1 MLLTIITVNKNSCYL
16 IEKTSKSII
25 SLLKKQKNISWL
37 IVDSNS
43 NDESCES
50 IQKILSEKNK
60 LQIDAIIENDNGIY
74 NAMNKAIKYASSKYL
89 LFINSG
95 DTLNI
100 NNLLKILNFLITT
113 NNSSIICGYKIY
125 EEYNFFVQTLKLLIH
140 KLERSLKFSLPS
152 SHNSIIYLT
161 EAIRRFPFNEEYICA
176 SDYDQYLRL
185 LNNNHKF
192 IKKRGVKI
200 SNISNQG
207 YIAKRKL
214 ESYQECIRINFLKQN
229 FSAIIYWKIKKF
241 LLNLNLI

>member
-1 MLLTIITVNKNSCYL
+1 MLLTIITVNKNSGYL

-25 SLLKKQKNISWL
+25 CLLKKQQNISWL

-43 NDESCES
+43 KDESGKS
-50 IQKILSEKNK
+50 IRILREKNK
-60 LQIDAIIENDNGIY
+60 LQINVIIENDNGIY
-74 NAMNKAIKYASSKYL
+74 NAMNKAIKFARSKYL

-95 DTLNI
+95 DTINI
-100 NNLLKILNFLITT
+100 NNLLTILKLLKTT

-125 EEYNFFVQTLKLLIH
+125 EDSNLFVRTLKLLIH

-161 EAIRRFPFNEEYICA
+161 KAIKGFPFNEEYICA

-185 LNNNHKF
+185 LNDNHKF
-192 IKKRGVKI
+192 MNKKGFKI

-207 YIAKRKL
+207 YIARRKL
-214 ESYQECIRINFLKQN
+214 ESYQECIKINFLKKN
-229 FSAIIYWKIKKF
+229 FSAFIYWKIKKF
-241 LLNLNLI
+241 LINLNLL

>member
-43 NDESCES
+43 NDESSES

-74 NAMNKAIKYASSKYL
+74 NGMNKAIKYASSKYL

-95 DTLNI
+95 DTI
-100 NNLLKILNFLITT
+100 NTRNLLTILNLLRTT
-113 NNSSIICGYKIY
+113 NNCSIICGYKIY
-125 EEYNFFVQTLKLLIH
+125 EESNVFVRALQLFIH
-140 KLERSLKFSLPS
+140 KLERYFKFSLPS

-161 EAIRRFPFNEEYICA
+161 ETIKRFPFNEEYICA

-185 LNNNHKF
+185 LKHHHKF
-192 IKKRGVKI
+192 INKESFKI

-207 YIAKRKL
+207 FIAKRKL
-214 ESYQECIRINFLKQN
+214 ESYQECIKINYLIKN
-229 FSAIIYWKIKKF
+229 FPAFIYWKIKKV
-241 LLNLNLI
+241 LLNLNLL